1 MTFFEEIAT
10 ALDADGIESRVQGDT
25 LFVPITSEVE
35 IQFVEID
42 PLVPAANVY
51 IATAEP
57 DRKSVV

>member
-42 PLVPAANVY
+42 PLVPA
-51 IATAEP
+51 
-57 DRKSVV
+57 